1 MLPVSG
7 IANEMSTSLQE
18 MPSAESGRY
27 GVSLQELL
35 STPSLAGAKVIAG
48 AAGLSRLVARLNVM
62 EVPDIQAWVKP
73 DELLLTTGYPL
84 REHPQT
90 TSTLIEDLDARGLA
104 GIAIKLG
111 RYLDGIPADMI
122 AQADRLNFPIIELPD
137 QVAFDDILHECLSVI
152 LEGHVAT
159 LERSD
164 AVHRALVGI
173 VLEGGGLPEL
183 VSEVTLLLDGFVIV
197 TTPDGRVLAKAGDS
211 ALAPDSA
218 FDETG
223 RLIVE
228 HQRYGAQEVHYEDGS
243 SAFVAAAPIVAAHG
257 EQGRIAVFGLHR
269 LTPIDVT
276 ILERSATVA
285 ALALTKRQAIAAV
298 ESKYQGDF
306 LRDLLSGR
314 AGGAEHTL
322 PYSRALGW
330 DLDRALLLI
339 VAELDPEHGLSA
351 SELRAASDRFALA
364 WESVVRARDPRA
376 AVVGFSSEVV
386 ALIGSVEGVTPITAL
401 NEIAAAVSGDGGG
414 GRRKFTAG
422 VSRIAKG
429 PNELPTA
436 YEQARQAV
444 RVGRQ
449 VHGSGRVADFD
460 SLGVF
465 RVLSL
470 VPDSSELRSFLAET
484 LGDLATRIDPEAA
497 DLRRTLQALLD
508 TNLNVAETSRLLHF
522 HYNTLRY
529 RIGKLE
535 RMLGPFTTDAHLRLS
550 LALALRILTMRG
562 I

>member
-1 MLPVSG
+1 MLPVSD
-7 IANEMSTSLQE
+7 IANEMATSLQQ
-18 MPSAESGRY
+18 MPSGQSGRY
-27 GVSLQELL
+27 GVSLRELL
-35 STPSLAGAKVIAG
+35 KTPALSSAKVVAG
-48 AAGLSRLVARLNVM
+48 AAGLSRMVARLNVM

-84 REHPQT
+84 REHPAT
-90 TSTLIEDLDARGLA
+90 TSTLIEDLDSRGLA
-104 GIAIKLG
+104 GIAIKVG
-111 RYLDGIPADMI
+111 RYLTGIPADML
-122 AQADRLNFPIIELPD
+122 AQAERLGFPIIELPD
-137 QVAFDDILHECLSVI
+137 QVGFDDILNECLSVI
-152 LEGHVAT
+152 LERHVAT

-183 VSEVTLLLDGFVIV
+183 VAEVTRLIDGFVIV
-197 TTPDGRVLAKAGDS
+197 TTPDGRILARAGDRE
-211 ALAPDSA
+211 LAPVSA
-218 FDETG
+218 FDPTG

-243 SAFVAAAPIVAAHG
+243 SAFVAAAPIVAAQG
-257 EQGRIAVFGLHR
+257 DQGRIAVFGLR
-269 LTPIDVT
+269 ALTPIDVT

-306 LRDLLSGR
+306 LRDLLAGR
-314 AGGAEHTL
+314 AGDAEHTL

-330 DLDRALLLI
+330 DLNRPLI
-339 VAELDPEHGLSA
+339 LVVAELDPDSGLPA
-351 SELRAASDRFALA
+351 NELRTASDRFALA
-364 WESVVRARDPRA
+364 WESVVRAKDPRA

-386 ALIGSVEGVTPITAL
+386 ALIGSTEGVAPLTAL
-401 NEIAAAVSGDGGG
+401 NAIAAAVTGDGGG

-422 VSRIAKG
+422 VSRIVNG
-429 PNELPTA
+429 PTELPAA

-449 VHGSGRVADFD
+449 VHGPGRVADFD

-465 RVLSL
+465 RILSL
-470 VPDSSELRSFLAET
+470 VPDSTELRSFLTET
-484 LGDLATRIDPEAA
+484 LGELATRIDPEAA

>member
-1 MLPVSG
+1 MSG
-7 IANEMSTSLQE
+7 IANEMPTSLQE
-18 MPSAESGRY
+18 MPSGESGRY
-27 GVSLQELL
+27 GVPLEELL
-35 STPSLAGAKVIAG
+35 QTPSLSNAKVVAG

-62 EVPDIQAWVKP
+62 EVPDIQSWVKP

-90 TSTLIEDLDARGLA
+90 TSSLIEDLDARGLA
-104 GIAIKLG
+104 GIAIKVG
-111 RYLDGIPADMI
+111 RYLDGIPLDMLV
-122 AQADRLNFPIIELPD
+122 QADRLAFPIIELPD
-137 QVAFDDILHECLSVI
+137 QVGFDDILNECLSVI
-152 LEGHVAT
+152 LERHVAT

-164 AVHRALVGI
+164 AVHRALVAI

-183 VSEVTLLLDGFVIV
+183 VTEVTRLLDGFAIV
-197 TTPDGRVLAKAGDS
+197 TTPDGRVLAEAGERR
-211 ALAPDSA
+211 LAPEAA
-218 FDETG
+218 FDATG

-228 HQRYGAQEVHYEDGS
+228 HQRYGAQEVRYEDGS
-243 SAFVAAAPIVAAHG
+243 MAFVAAAPIVAAQG
-257 EQGRIAVFGLHR
+257 EQGRIAVFAQRALSSM
-269 LTPIDVT
+269 DVT

-285 ALALTKRQAIAAV
+285 ALALIKRQAIAAV

-306 LRDLLSGR
+306 LRDLLAGR

-322 PYSRALGW
+322 PYSSSLGW
-330 DLDRALLLI
+330 DLGRPLI
-339 VAELDPEHGLSA
+339 LVVAELDQESGHTA
-351 SELRAASDRFALA
+351 SEFRTASDRFALA
-364 WESVVRARDPRA
+364 WESVVRARDSRA
-376 AVVGFSSEVV
+376 AVVGFSSEIV
-386 ALIGSVEGVTPITAL
+386 AILGSSEGSTPIATL
-401 NEIAAAVSGDGGG
+401 NEIAGAVSGDGGG

-422 VSRIAKG
+422 VSRVTNG
-429 PNELPTA
+429 PNGLPTA

-449 VHGSGRVADFD
+449 VNGPGRVADFD

-470 VPDSSELRSFLAET
+470 VPDSTELRSFLIET
-484 LGDLATRIDPEAA
+484 LGELATRIDPEAA

>member
-1 MLPVSG
+1 MSG
-7 IANEMSTSLQE
+7 IANEMPTSLQE
-18 MPSAESGRY
+18 MPSGESGRY
-27 GVSLQELL
+27 GVPLEELL
-35 STPSLAGAKVIAG
+35 QTPSLSNAKVVAG

-62 EVPDIQAWVKP
+62 EVPDIQSWVKP

-90 TSTLIEDLDARGLA
+90 TSSLIEDLDARGLA
-104 GIAIKLG
+104 GIAIKVG
-111 RYLDGIPADMI
+111 RYLDGIPLDMLV
-122 AQADRLNFPIIELPD
+122 QADRLAFPIIELPD
-137 QVAFDDILHECLSVI
+137 QVGFDDILNECLSVI
-152 LEGHVAT
+152 LERHVAT

-164 AVHRALVGI
+164 AVHRALVAI

-183 VSEVTLLLDGFVIV
+183 VTEVTRLLDGFAIV
-197 TTPDGRVLAKAGDS
+197 TTPDGRVLAEAGERR
-211 ALAPDSA
+211 LAPEAA
-218 FDETG
+218 FDATG

-228 HQRYGAQEVHYEDGS
+228 HQRYGAQEVRYEDGS
-243 SAFVAAAPIVAAHG
+243 MAFVAAAPIVAAQG
-257 EQGRIAVFGLHR
+257 EQGRIAVFAQRALSSM
-269 LTPIDVT
+269 DVT

-285 ALALTKRQAIAAV
+285 ALALIKRQAIAAV

-306 LRDLLSGR
+306 LRDLLAGR

-322 PYSRALGW
+322 PYSSSLGW
-330 DLDRALLLI
+330 DLGRPLI
-339 VAELDPEHGLSA
+339 LVVAELDQESGHTA
-351 SELRAASDRFALA
+351 SEFRTASDRFALA
-364 WESVVRARDPRA
+364 WESVVRARDSRA
-376 AVVGFSSEVV
+376 AVVGFSSEIV
-386 ALIGSVEGVTPITAL
+386 AILGSSEGSTPIATL
-401 NEIAAAVSGDGGG
+401 NEIAGAVSGDGGG

-422 VSRIAKG
+422 VSRVSNG
-429 PNELPTA
+429 PNGLPAA

-449 VHGSGRVADFD
+449 VNGPGRVADFD

-470 VPDSSELRSFLAET
+470 VPDSAELRSFLIET
-484 LGDLATRIDPEAA
+484 LGELATRIDPEAA

>member
-7 IANEMSTSLQE
+7 IANEVDTSPQEVPST
-18 MPSAESGRY
+18 ESGRY
-27 GVSLQELL
+27 GVTVQELL
-35 STPSLAGAKVIAG
+35 ITPSLSQAKVVAG
-48 AAGLSRLVARLNVM
+48 AAGLSRLVAKLNVM

-84 REHPQT
+84 MGHPET
-90 TSTLIEDLDARGLA
+90 TATLIEELDARGLA
-104 GIAIKLG
+104 GIAIKVG
-111 RYLDGIPADMI
+111 RYLSGIPSDMI
-122 AQADRLNFPIIELPD
+122 TQAERLGFPIIELPED
-137 QVAFDDILHECLSVI
+137 IGFDDILNECLSII
-152 LEGHVAT
+152 LERHVAT

-164 AVHRALVGI
+164 AVHRALLGI

-183 VSEVTLLLDGFVIV
+183 VTEVTRLIDGFVIV
-197 TTPDGRVLAKAGDS
+197 TTPDGRILAQAGDDS
-211 ALAPDSA
+211 LAPASA
-218 FDETG
+218 FDGTG

-228 HQRYGAQEVHYEDGS
+228 HQRYGAQLVRYEDGAT
-243 SAFVAAAPIVAAHG
+243 AFVAAAPIVASHG
-257 EQGRIAVFGLHR
+257 EQGRIAVFGLGA

-306 LRDLLSGR
+306 LRDLLAGR
-314 AGGAEHTL
+314 AGSADHTL

-330 DLDRALLLI
+330 SLDRPLLVI
-339 VAELDPEHGLSA
+339 VAELDPEAGLTSD
-351 SELRAASDRFALA
+351 ETRTASDRFALA
-364 WESVVRARDPRA
+364 WESVVRAKDPRA
-376 AVVGFSSEVV
+376 AVVGFNSEVV
-386 ALIGSVEGVTPITAL
+386 ALIGSTDGVMPLAELT
-401 NEIAAAVSGDGGG
+401 EIAAVISGDGGG

-422 VSRIAKG
+422 VSRVVNG
-429 PNELPTA
+429 PDELPIG

-449 VHGSGRVADFD
+449 VNGPGRVADFD

-470 VPDSSELRSFLAET
+470 VPDSAELRSFLSET
-484 LGDLATRIDPEAA
+484 LGELATRIDPEAA

-508 TNLNVAETSRLLHF
+508 TNLNVAETSRMLHF

>member
-1 MLPVSG
+1 M
-7 IANEMSTSLQE
+7 ATSPQE
-18 MPSAESGRY
+18 MPSGESGRY
-27 GVSLQELL
+27 GVTLQELL
-35 STPSLAGAKVIAG
+35 QTPSLSKARVVAG
-48 AAGLSRLVARLNVM
+48 AAGLSRMVARLNVM

-104 GIAIKLG
+104 GIAIKVG
-111 RYLDGIPADMI
+111 RYLTGIPADML
-122 AQADRLNFPIIELPD
+122 AQAERLGFPIIELPD
-137 QVAFDDILHECLSVI
+137 QVGFDDILNECLSVI
-152 LEGHVAT
+152 LERHVAT

-164 AVHRALVGI
+164 EVHRALVGI

-183 VSEVTLLLDGFVIV
+183 VVEVTRLIDGFVIV
-197 TTPDGRVLAKAGDS
+197 TTPDGRILAKAGES

-218 FDETG
+218 FDATG

-228 HQRYGAQEVHYEDGS
+228 HQRYGAQEVHYEDGA
-243 SAFVAAAPIVAAHG
+243 SAFVAAAPIVAAQG
-257 EQGRIAVFGLHR
+257 EQGRIAVFGIQA

-306 LRDLLSGR
+306 LRDLLAGR
-314 AGGAEHTL
+314 AGGAEQTL
-322 PYSRALGW
+322 PYSKALGW
-330 DLDRALLLI
+330 DLNRSLLLV
-339 VAELDPEHGLSA
+339 VAELDPENGLTA
-351 SELRAASDRFALA
+351 NELRTAADRFTLA

-386 ALIGSVEGVTPITAL
+386 ALLGSTEGVAPLTAL
-401 NEIAAAVSGDGGG
+401 NEIAAAVTGDGGG

-422 VSRIAKG
+422 VSRIVDG
-429 PNELPTA
+429 PDELPAA

-449 VHGSGRVADFD
+449 VHGPGRVADFD

-465 RVLSL
+465 RILSL
-470 VPDSSELRSFLAET
+470 VPDSTELRSFLGET
-484 LGDLATRIDPEAA
+484 LGELATRIDPEAA

-550 LALALRILTMRG
+550 LSLALRILTMRG

>member
-1 MLPVSG
+1 
-7 IANEMSTSLQE
+7 
-18 MPSAESGRY
+18 MPSGDSGRY
-27 GVSLQELL
+27 GVSLSELL
-35 STPSLAGAKVIAG
+35 KTPALSSAKVVAG
-48 AAGLSRLVARLNVM
+48 AAGLSRMVARLNVM

-90 TSTLIEDLDARGLA
+90 TSTLIEDLDSRGLA
-104 GIAIKLG
+104 GIAIKVG
-111 RYLDGIPADMI
+111 RYLTGIPADMLS
-122 AQADRLNFPIIELPD
+122 QAERLGFPIIELPD
-137 QVAFDDILHECLSVI
+137 QVGFDDILNECLSVI
-152 LEGHVAT
+152 LERHVAT

-183 VSEVTLLLDGFVIV
+183 VVEVTRLIDGFVVV
-197 TTPDGRVLAKAGDS
+197 TTPDGRILASAGDRE
-211 ALAPDSA
+211 LAPVSA
-218 FDETG
+218 FDSTG

-228 HQRYGAQEVHYEDGS
+228 HQRYGAQEVHYEDGT
-243 SAFVAAAPIVAAHG
+243 SAFVAAAPIVAAQG
-257 EQGRIAVFGLHR
+257 DQGRIAVFGLR
-269 LTPIDVT
+269 PLTSMDVT

-306 LRDLLSGR
+306 LRDLLAGR
-314 AGGAEHTL
+314 AGGVEHTL

-330 DLDRALLLI
+330 DLNRPLI
-339 VAELDPEHGLSA
+339 LVVAELDPDSGLPA
-351 SELRAASDRFALA
+351 NELRTASDRFAHA
-364 WESVVRARDPRA
+364 WESVVRAKDPRA

-386 ALIGSVEGVTPITAL
+386 ALIGSTEGVAPLAAL
-401 NEIAAAVSGDGGG
+401 NEIAAAVTGDGGG

-422 VSRIAKG
+422 VSRIVNG
-429 PNELPTA
+429 PTELPAA

-449 VHGSGRVADFD
+449 VHGPGRVADFD

-465 RVLSL
+465 RILSL
-470 VPDSSELRSFLAET
+470 VPDSTELRSFLTET
-484 LGDLATRIDPEAA
+484 LGELATRIDPEAA

>member
-1 MLPVSG
+1 MSG
-7 IANEMSTSLQE
+7 IANEMPTSLQE
-18 MPSAESGRY
+18 MPSGESGRY
-27 GVSLQELL
+27 GVSLRELL
-35 STPSLAGAKVIAG
+35 ETPSLSKAKVVAGAR
-48 AAGLSRLVARLNVM
+48 GLSRLVARLNVM

-90 TSTLIEDLDARGLA
+90 TSTLIEDLDAKGLA
-104 GIAIKLG
+104 GIAIKVG
-111 RYLDGIPADMI
+111 RYLDGIPTDMLV
-122 AQADRLNFPIIELPD
+122 QADRLDFPIIELPD
-137 QVAFDDILHECLSVI
+137 QVGFDDILNECLSVI
-152 LEGHVAT
+152 LERHVAT

-164 AVHRALVGI
+164 AVHRALLGI

-183 VSEVTLLLDGFVIV
+183 VAEVTRLLDGYAIV
-197 TTPDGRVLAKAGDS
+197 TTPDGRVLAQAGDS
-211 ALAPDSA
+211 TLAPDSA
-218 FDETG
+218 FDATG

-228 HQRYGAQEVHYEDGS
+228 HQRYGAQEVRYEDGAT
-243 SAFVAAAPIVAAHG
+243 AFVAAAPIVAARG
-257 EQGRIAVFGLHR
+257 EQGRIAVFSPR
-269 LTPIDVT
+269 PLTLMDVT

-285 ALALTKRQAIAAV
+285 ALALIKRQAIAAV

-306 LRDLLSGR
+306 LRDLLAGR

-330 DLDRALLLI
+330 DLDRPLLLV
-339 VAELDPEHGLSA
+339 VAELDPDNGHA
-351 SELRAASDRFALA
+351 ATELRTASDRFALA
-364 WESVVRARDPRA
+364 WESVVRARDSRA

-386 ALIGSVEGVTPITAL
+386 ALLGSSDGVTPIAAL
-401 NEIAAAVSGDGGG
+401 NEIATAVSGDGGG

-422 VSRIAKG
+422 VSRIADG
-429 PNELPTA
+429 PNGLPAA

-449 VHGSGRVADFD
+449 VNGPGRVADFD

-470 VPDSSELRSFLAET
+470 VPDSAELRSFLIET
-484 LGDLATRIDPEAA
+484 LGELATRIDPEAA

>member
-7 IANEMSTSLQE
+7 IANEKPSSLQE
-18 MPSAESGRY
+18 MPSDRSGRY
-27 GVSLQELL
+27 GVSLLELL
-35 STPSLAGAKVIAG
+35 KTPSLAKAKVVAG
-48 AAGLSRLVARLNVM
+48 EKGLSRLVARLNVM

-90 TSTLIEDLDARGLA
+90 TATLIEDLHARGLA

-111 RYLDGIPADMI
+111 RYLDGIPADMVE
-122 AQADRLNFPIIELPD
+122 QANRLSFPILELPD
-137 QVAFDDILHECLSVI
+137 LVGFDDILNECLSVI
-152 LEGHVAT
+152 LERHVAT

-183 VSEVTLLLDGFVIV
+183 VTEVTRLLEGYVVV
-197 TTPDGRVLAKAGDS
+197 TTPDGRVLAQAGDR
-211 ALAPDSA
+211 ALAPESA
-218 FDETG
+218 FDGTG

-228 HQRYGAQEVHYEDGS
+228 HQRYGAQEVRYEDGAT
-243 SAFVAAAPIVAAHG
+243 AFIAAAPIVASQG
-257 EQGRIAVFGLHR
+257 EQGRIALFGLR
-269 LTPIDVT
+269 PLTPVDVT

-306 LRDLLSGR
+306 LRDLVSGR
-314 AGGAEHTL
+314 AGGIEHTL
-322 PYSRALGW
+322 AYSRALGW
-330 DLDRALLLI
+330 DLDRPLLLI
-339 VAELDPEHGLSA
+339 VAELDPENVLSG
-351 SELRAASDRFALA
+351 SELRTAFDRFALA
-364 WESVVRARDPRA
+364 WESVVRGKDPRA

-386 ALIGSVEGVTPITAL
+386 AVLGSIDGVTPLATL
-401 NEIAAAVSGDGGG
+401 TEIAAAVTGDGGG
-414 GRRKFTAG
+414 GRRKFSAG
-422 VSRIAKG
+422 VSRVANG
-429 PNELPTA
+429 PLELPAA

-449 VHGSGRVADFD
+449 VNGPGRVADFD

-470 VPDSSELRSFLAET
+470 VPDSAELRSFLAET
-484 LGDLATRIDPEAA
+484 LGELATRIDPEAA

-535 RMLGPFTTDAHLRLS
+535 RMLGPFTVDAHLRLS

>member
-1 MLPVSG
+1 
-7 IANEMSTSLQE
+7 
-18 MPSAESGRY
+18 MPSGESGRY
-27 GVSLQELL
+27 GVTLQELL
-35 STPSLAGAKVIAG
+35 KTTTLAKAKVVAG
-48 AAGLSRLVARLNVM
+48 AAGLTRMVAKLNVM

-84 REHPQT
+84 RDHPQT

-104 GIAIKLG
+104 GIAIKVG
-111 RYLDGIPADMI
+111 RYLTGIPTDML
-122 AQADRLNFPIIELPD
+122 AQADRLGFPIIELPD
-137 QVAFDDILHECLSVI
+137 QVGFDDILNECLSVI
-152 LEGHVAT
+152 LERHVAT

-183 VSEVTLLLDGFVIV
+183 VTEVTHLIDGFVIV
-197 TTPDGRVLAKAGDS
+197 TTPDGRILAKAGDS
-211 ALAPDSA
+211 ALAPVSA
-218 FDETG
+218 FDATG

-228 HQRYGAQEVHYEDGS
+228 HQRYGAQEVHYEDGLR
-243 SAFVAAAPIVAAHG
+243 AFVAAAPIVAARG
-257 EQGRIAVFGLHR
+257 EQGRIAVFGLR
-269 LTPIDVT
+269 ALTPIDVT

-306 LRDLLSGR
+306 LRDLLAGR
-314 AGGAEHTL
+314 AGDATHTL

-330 DLDRALLLI
+330 DLDRSLLVV
-339 VAELDPEHGLSA
+339 VAELDPENALSA
-351 SELRAASDRFALA
+351 NELRTASDRFALA
-364 WESVVRARDPRA
+364 WESVVRGRDPRA

-386 ALIGSVEGVTPITAL
+386 ALLGSTEGVAPLVTLT
-401 NEIAAAVSGDGGG
+401 EVAAAVSGDGGG
-414 GRRKFTAG
+414 GRRKFSAG
-422 VSRIAKG
+422 VSRIING
-429 PNELPTA
+429 PDELPAA

-449 VHGSGRVADFD
+449 VHGPGRVADFD

-470 VPDSSELRSFLAET
+470 VPDSTELRSFLTET

>member
-1 MLPVSG
+1 MVEQ
-7 IANEMSTSLQE
+7 AN
-18 MPSAESGRY
+18 R
-27 GVSLQELL
+27 L
-35 STPSLAGAKVIAG
+35 S
-48 AAGLSRLVARLNVM
+48 
-62 EVPDIQAWVKP
+62 
-73 DELLLTTGYPL
+73 
-84 REHPQT
+84 
-90 TSTLIEDLDARGLA
+90 
-104 GIAIKLG
+104 
-111 RYLDGIPADMI
+111 
-122 AQADRLNFPIIELPD
+122 FPILELPD
-137 QVAFDDILHECLSVI
+137 LVGFDDILNECLSVI
-152 LEGHVAT
+152 LERHVAT

-183 VSEVTLLLDGFVIV
+183 VTEVTRLLEGYVVV
-197 TTPDGRVLAKAGDS
+197 TTPDGRVLAQAGDR
-211 ALAPDSA
+211 ALAPESA
-218 FDETG
+218 FDGTG

-228 HQRYGAQEVHYEDGS
+228 HQRYGAQEVRYEDGAT
-243 SAFVAAAPIVAAHG
+243 AFIAAAPIVASQG
-257 EQGRIAVFGLHR
+257 EQGRIALFGLR
-269 LTPIDVT
+269 PLTPVDVT

-306 LRDLLSGR
+306 LRDLVSGR
-314 AGGAEHTL
+314 AGGIEHTL
-322 PYSRALGW
+322 AYSRALGW
-330 DLDRALLLI
+330 DLDRPLLLI
-339 VAELDPEHGLSA
+339 VAELDPENVLSG
-351 SELRAASDRFALA
+351 SELRTAFDRFALA
-364 WESVVRARDPRA
+364 WESVVRGKDPRA

-386 ALIGSVEGVTPITAL
+386 AVLGSVDGVTPLATL
-401 NEIAAAVSGDGGG
+401 TEIAAAVTGDGGG
-414 GRRKFTAG
+414 GRRKFSAG
-422 VSRIAKG
+422 VSRVANG
-429 PNELPTA
+429 PLELPAA

-449 VHGSGRVADFD
+449 VNGPGRVADFD

-470 VPDSSELRSFLAET
+470 VPDSAELRSFLAET
-484 LGDLATRIDPEAA
+484 LGELATRIDPEAA

-535 RMLGPFTTDAHLRLS
+535 RMLGPFTVDAHLRLS

>member
-1 MLPVSG
+1 
-7 IANEMSTSLQE
+7 
-18 MPSAESGRY
+18 MPSGESGRY
-27 GVSLQELL
+27 GVSLEDLL
-35 STPSLAGAKVIAG
+35 KTSSLAKARVVAG

-84 REHPQT
+84 REHKEST
-90 TSTLIEDLDARGLA
+90 ATLIEDLDARGLA
-104 GIAIKLG
+104 GIAIKVG
-111 RYLDGIPADMI
+111 RYLDGIPAEMV
-122 AQADRLNFPIIELPD
+122 AQANRLAFPIIELPE
-137 QVAFDDILHECLSVI
+137 QVGFDDILNECLSVI
-152 LEGHVAT
+152 LERHVAT

-183 VSEVTLLLDGFVIV
+183 VAEVTRLLDGYVIV

-211 ALAPDSA
+211 SLAPESA
-218 FDETG
+218 FDATG

-228 HQRYGAQEVHYEDGS
+228 HQRYGAQKVKYEDGAT
-243 SAFVAAAPIVAAHG
+243 AFVAAAPIVAAQG
-257 EQGRIAVFGLHR
+257 EQGRIAVFGIR
-269 LTPIDVT
+269 PLTPTDVT

-306 LRDLLSGR
+306 LRDLLAGR
-314 AGGAEHTL
+314 AGEAEHTL
-322 PYSRALGW
+322 SYSRALGW
-330 DLDRALLLI
+330 DLDRPLLLV
-339 VAELDPEHGLSA
+339 VAELDPEAGLPA
-351 SELRAASDRFALA
+351 TELRAASDRFALA
-364 WESVVRARDPRA
+364 WESVVRAKDPRA

-386 ALIGSVEGVTPITAL
+386 ALLGSVEGVTPLATL
-401 NEIAAAVSGDGGG
+401 TEIAQAVSGDGGG

-422 VSRIAKG
+422 VSRVAHG
-429 PNELPTA
+429 PSELPAA

-449 VHGSGRVADFD
+449 VNGPGRVADFD

-470 VPDSSELRSFLAET
+470 VPDSAELRSFLAET
-484 LGDLATRIDPEAA
+484 LGELATRIDPEAA

-535 RMLGPFTTDAHLRLS
+535 RMLGPFTVDAHLRLS

>member
-7 IANEMSTSLQE
+7 IANEMPTSLQE
-18 MPSAESGRY
+18 MPSGESGRY
-27 GVSLQELL
+27 GVSLAELL
-35 STPSLAGAKVIAG
+35 ATSSLAKAKVIAG
-48 AAGLSRLVARLNVM
+48 AQGLSRLVARLNVM
-62 EVPDIQAWVKP
+62 EVPDIQSWVKP

-84 REHPQT
+84 REHPQAT
-90 TSTLIEDLDARGLA
+90 ANLIEDLDARGLA

-111 RYLDGIPADMI
+111 RYLDQIPADMI
-122 AQADRLNFPIIELPD
+122 AQAERLNFPILELPND
-137 QVAFDDILHECLSVI
+137 IGFDDILNECLSII
-152 LEGHVAT
+152 LERHVAT

-183 VSEVTLLLDGFVIV
+183 VAEVTRLLDGYVMV
-197 TTPDGRVLAKAGDS
+197 TTPDGRVLSTAGDS
-211 ALAPDSA
+211 SLAPPSA
-218 FDETG
+218 FDASG

-228 HQRYGAQEVHYEDGS
+228 HQRYGAQEVHYDDGAT
-243 SAFVAAAPIVAAHG
+243 AFVAAAPIVASQG
-257 EQGRIAVFGLHR
+257 EQGRIAIFGLR
-269 LTPIDVT
+269 ELTPIDVT

-306 LRDLLSGR
+306 LRDLLGGR
-314 AGGAEHTL
+314 AGGVDHTL
-322 PYSRALGW
+322 AYSQALGW
-330 DLDRALLLI
+330 DLDRSLLLV
-339 VAELDPEHGLSA
+339 VAELDPEPGLSA
-351 SELRAASDRFALA
+351 TDLRAASDRFGLA
-364 WESVVRARDPRA
+364 WESVVRARDPKA
-376 AVVGFSSEVV
+376 AVVGFSSEVIAV
-386 ALIGSVEGVTPITAL
+386 FGSLDGVTPLATL
-401 NEIAAAVSGDGGG
+401 TEVAAAVSGDGGG

-422 VSRIAKG
+422 ISRIANG
-429 PNELPTA
+429 PAELPMA

-449 VHGSGRVADFD
+449 VHGPGRVADFD

-470 VPDSSELRSFLAET
+470 VPDSTELRSFLTET
-484 LGDLATRIDPEAA
+484 LGELATRIDPEAA

-535 RMLGPFTTDAHLRLS
+535 RMLGPFTIDAHLRLS

>member
-1 MLPVSG
+1 MSG
-7 IANEMSTSLQE
+7 IANEMPTSLQE
-18 MPSAESGRY
+18 MPSGESGRY
-27 GVSLQELL
+27 GVPLEELL
-35 STPSLAGAKVIAG
+35 QTPSLSNAKVVAG

-62 EVPDIQAWVKP
+62 EVPDIQSWVKP

-90 TSTLIEDLDARGLA
+90 TATLIEDLDALGLA
-104 GIAIKLG
+104 GIAIKVG
-111 RYLDGIPADMI
+111 RYLDGIPLDMLV
-122 AQADRLNFPIIELPD
+122 QADRLAFPIIELPD
-137 QVAFDDILHECLSVI
+137 HVGFDDILNECLSVI
-152 LEGHVAT
+152 LERHVAT

-164 AVHRALVGI
+164 AVHRALVAI

-183 VSEVTLLLDGFVIV
+183 VTEVTRLLDGFAIV
-197 TTPDGRVLAKAGDS
+197 TTPDGRVLAEAGERS
-211 ALAPDSA
+211 LAPGAA
-218 FDETG
+218 FDPTG

-228 HQRYGAQEVHYEDGS
+228 HQRYGAQEVRYEDGTM
-243 SAFVAAAPIVAAHG
+243 AFVAAAPIVAAQG
-257 EQGRIAVFGLHR
+257 EQGRIAVFAQR
-269 LTPIDVT
+269 AFSSMDVT

-285 ALALTKRQAIAAV
+285 ALALIKRQAIAAV

-306 LRDLLSGR
+306 LRDLLAGR

-322 PYSRALGW
+322 PYSSSLGW
-330 DLDRALLLI
+330 DLDRPLI
-339 VAELDPEHGLSA
+339 LVVAELDQGSGNTA
-351 SELRAASDRFALA
+351 SEFRTASDRFALA
-364 WESVVRARDPRA
+364 WESVVHARDSRA
-376 AVVGFSSEVV
+376 AVVGFSSEIV
-386 ALIGSVEGVTPITAL
+386 AIIGSSEGSTPIATL

-422 VSRIAKG
+422 VSRITKG
-429 PNELPTA
+429 PDGLPAA

-449 VHGSGRVADFD
+449 VNGPGRVADFD

-470 VPDSSELRSFLAET
+470 VPDSAELRSFLNET
-484 LGDLATRIDPEAA
+484 LGELATRIDPEAA

-562 I
+562 L